1 MGHEENLNA
10 YFWPSDDGPGAT
22 MLRNKYGLQAGAAR
36 MGEHLARMREQQKRA
51 TEASS
56 KQESRELAARFSTEA
71 RAAEIQLRPVMD
83 DRWWENARHDR
94 VAAMYHTAAAWR
106 AHSLVAHDAAV
117 HMTDQI
123 RRRYGVDIGASDPA
137 KVAERLDRSVAT
149 RDQAPDTERG
159 AAGEDRAHDYRR

>member
-1 MGHEENLNA
+1 
-10 YFWPSDDGPGAT
+10 

-123 RRRYGVDIGASDPA
+123 RRATESTSAPATQRRWRSASTAASPHETRPPTPSVVQRARIEHTITDASPTLTAPPRRATTRRPA
-137 KVAERLDRSVAT
+137 GR
-149 RDQAPDTERG
+149 
-159 AAGEDRAHDYRR
+159 